1 MLEHLHADKVKGQ
14 GARSSVVNGP
24 FTGFKERRSFKP
36 KVASSIL
43 AGRIPQEDLSE
54 LDPAD
59 PRRCEA
65 MTLVNEK
72 SRVPPLDPAALKRL
86 GKALDREALVAAML
100 IGSQARGTAGP
111 LSDVDIAV
119 WHDPALDPSGRLH
132 LQLELARAASE
143 ALGTD
148 EVDVVM
154 LNRAPPLLRHRAVRD
169 GKLLV
174 ERDPGSRVRFEARSL
189 LDYLDTKPLR
199 VERSRG
205 LRKRIREN
213 RFGRP

>member
-1 MLEHLHADKVKGQ
+1 M
-14 GARSSVVNGP
+14 VVID
-24 FTGFKERRSFKP
+24 ER
-36 KVASSIL
+36 
-43 AGRIPQEDLSE
+43 
-54 LDPAD
+54 
-59 PRRCEA
+59 
-65 MTLVNEK
+65 
-72 SRVPPLDPAALKRL
+72 SRVPPLDEVALERL
-86 GKALDREALVAAML
+86 SDVLDREGVVAAML
-100 IGSQARGTAGP
+100 IGSQARGTVGP

-119 WHDPALDPSGRLH
+119 WHDPALDASGRLD
-132 LQLELARAASE
+132 LQLELTRAASE
-143 ALGTD
+143 AVGSD

-174 ERDPGSRVRFEARSL
+174 ERDPTSRVRFEARSL

-205 LRKRIREN
+205 LRKRIRED